1 MMTPIHADGFEQVA
15 LCRDEETGLRSVVVL
30 HDTTLGPALGG
41 VRMHAYRDEDAAV
54 LDGLRLAEA
63 MTLKAAAAGLG
74 LGGGWSIMIGDPA
87 RHKDERLLR
96 AHGRALAAFGGR
108 FIPVNDIGTTQADI
122 RVIGRE
128 TSPVCAA
135 GDPSPLTALGVLEGI
150 RACLRAFGGDGG
162 LAGVRVCV
170 QGVGNV
176 GSALADLLAAE
187 AAELIV
193 ADTDP
198 RRADAVAARHGA
210 RVVAPEAAP
219 TVACDV
225 LAPCGLGSV
234 VTDETLPRLD
244 CRIIAGGA
252 NNVLATPA
260 HAAMLQARGILY
272 APDFCVNAGGL
283 IFLEEQLLGHD
294 SAHAEARVR
303 QVGVRVAEVID
314 RSRRTGVSTADAATE
329 LARARLRP

>member
-15 LCRDEETGLRSVVVL
+15 LCRDEETGLRSVVVI

-41 VRMHAYRDEDAAV
+41 VRMHAYPDEDAAV
-54 LDGLRLAEA
+54 VDGLWLAEA

-74 LGGGWSIMIGDPA
+74 LGGGWSIMI
-87 RHKDERLLR
+87 
-96 AHGRALAAFGGR
+96 
-108 FIPVNDIGTTQADI
+108 
-122 RVIGRE
+122 
-128 TSPVCAA
+128 
-135 GDPSPLTALGVLEGI
+135 
-150 RACLRAFGGDGG
+150 
-162 LAGVRVCV
+162 
-170 QGVGNV
+170 
-176 GSALADLLAAE
+176 E

-210 RVVAPEAAP
+210 RVVAPEAALA
-219 TVACDV
+219 VACDV

-234 VTDETLPRLD
+234 VTDQTLPWLE
-244 CRIIAGGA
+244 CRIIVGGA

-272 APDFCVNAGGL
+272 APDFCVNAGDL

-303 QVGVRVAEVID
+303 QVGVRVAEVLD